1 MIDYKREFI
10 EFMIASDVLC
20 FGDFTTKS
28 GRQTPY
34 FINTGRYDSG
44 KKLSQLGKF
53 YAKALRE
60 EIGDQFDCLFG
71 PAYKGIPL
79 ASVTSY
85 ALMSEYERDVKIS
98 FNRKEAKDH
107 GEGGILVGHKITEA
121 DEVVIIE
128 DVITA
133 GTAIREVLPI
143 LQQYTNKIN
152 ALVVS
157 VDRKEKGQSELSA
170 IDEVQKEYGIK
181 TFAIVS
187 IDDIIEFLEE
197 KDEYSDD
204 LLEKV
209 KAYRAQYGV

>member
-85 ALMSEYERDVKIS
+85 ALMSEYEQDVKIS
-98 FNRKEAKDH
+98 FNRKEVKDH

-133 GTAIREVLPI
+133 GTAIREVLP
-143 LQQYTNKIN
+143 LLLQYTKKIN

-157 VDRKEKGQSELSA
+157 VDRMEKGQSELSA